1 MKNLQTY
8 DEFLF
13 EESPMY
19 AFDGTPLK
27 VGKSVISFDGYSG
40 IIVSKESV
48 NGKVQYRD
56 HKGVVRVVESEEIIG
71 YEPINE
77 ADLTWWQV
85 AKGILAAD
93 AIKVGSSFAG
103 GGIVLAGYVFS
114 NWRNSIANK
123 IEQIRHGSDYKSLR
137 EMASK
142 LAERLNG
149 DTELSNMIKELE
161 KYPYMEI
168 SFLSGK
174 REKAKAES
182 NNSNRRKLMRE
193 ISKYVKDNLGEGELE
208 YFTKINDILKD
219 KPLTNEIGKT
229 LEEDVVS
236 DPNRTVGTGTLT
248 PVHHD
253 TNPIVGG
260 TWNAEDPAS
269 GGDTFFR

>member
-56 HKGVVRVVESEEIIG
+56 HKGVVRVVESYELIEDEIL
-71 YEPINE
+71 NE
-77 ADLTWWQV
+77 DALAWWEV

-93 AIKVGSSFAG
+93 AIKVGVAFAG
-103 GGIVLAGYVFS
+103 GGLILGAHLFVK
-114 NWRNSIANK
+114 WRQSIANK
-123 IEQIRHGSDYKSLR
+123 IEKIKKDKKYEELK
-137 EMASK
+137 EMARQIADK
-142 LAERLNG
+142 FNTDDKLNG
-149 DTELSNMIKELE
+149 MLADLA
-161 KYPYMEI
+161 KYPYQDV

-174 REKAKAES
+174 REKAKGEE
-182 NNSNRRKLMRE
+182 NNKIRKKLMRD
-193 ISKYVKDNLGEGELE
+193 ISNYVKSNLSPEETQ
-208 YFTKINDILKD
+208 YFVEINKILKD
-219 KPLTNEIGKT
+219 KPLTSDEGKT

-253 TNPIVGG
+253 TNPTVGG